1 MKRGISKDSDE
12 DVLQPKRKPPPT
24 SSSAAGRQTFG
35 HWSTKLLDT
44 MKDPH
49 MIVKEDEMIVII
61 RDAYPK
67 AKHHFLVLPKDN
79 ISNLRALDSSHLPL
93 LQRMLDFGRSL
104 EEEIKKKD
112 SSVDFQHGY
121 HAVPSMTRL
130 HMHII
135 SRDFNSPCLK
145 TKKHWN
151 SFTSEFFLPAED
163 VIRRLQAYGKV
174 EVDKVKYEGI
184 LKSPL
189 KCHVCHVV
197 CKNMPTLKAHIL
209 QH

>member
-1 MKRGISKDSDE
+1 MKN
-12 DVLQPKRKPPPT
+12 PT
-24 SSSAAGRQTFG
+24 
-35 HWSTKLLDT
+35 
-44 MKDPH
+44 
-49 MIVKEDEMIVII
+49 MIVKENDSIMII

-67 AKHHFLVLPKDN
+67 AKHHFLVLPKEN
-79 ISNLRALDSSHLPL
+79 ISSLRALNPSHLSL
-93 LQRMLDFGRSL
+93 LQRMLEFGKSL
-104 EEEIKKKD
+104 EEEITRKD
-112 SSVDFQHGY
+112 STVNFQHGY

-163 VIRRLQAYGKV
+163 VIQRLQEHGKV
-174 EVDKVKYEGI
+174 EVDKAKYEAI

-189 KCHVCHVV
+189 KCHVCHIT
-197 CKNMPTLKAHIL
+197 CKNMPTLKLHIL